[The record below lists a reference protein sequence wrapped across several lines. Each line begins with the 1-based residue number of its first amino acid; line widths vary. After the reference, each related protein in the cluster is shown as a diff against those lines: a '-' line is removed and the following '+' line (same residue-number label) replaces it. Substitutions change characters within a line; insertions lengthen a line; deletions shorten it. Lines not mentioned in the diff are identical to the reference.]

1 LSGRGSDRGDDVE
14 IVVVGS
20 INLDLSL
27 DLDRFP
33 QPGETVLGR
42 GLLRGGGGKGANQAV
57 AAARLGRRVGLVG
70 LVGHDGDGGALR
82 ALLEAEGIDLSAVGV
97 HPTAPT
103 GLAVIEVDSSGEN
116 RIVVIPGA
124 NGEVRPD
131 DLGPVG
137 GLLAGATV
145 VLAQLEIPVPTVEAL
160 ARRPRSGRLIL
171 NPAPAA
177 PVDLTGVDLVVP
189 NRTELAILA
198 GADPAS
204 DIDEVVDQALAI
216 GGDPEAV
223 IATLGAGGSLV
234 VQGLR
239 GGPVAVDA
247 VPAVPADAVDTTGA
261 GDAYCGGLADALCLG
276 ADLVD
281 AARWATRVASVAVT
295 RPGAWDAFPR
305 RSELV

>member
-1 LSGRGSDRGDDVE
+1 MSGPAPEV
-14 IVVVGS
+14 VVVGS

-27 DLDRFP
+27 DVDRFP
-33 QPGETVLGR
+33 EPGETVLGL

-82 ALLEAEGIDLSAVGV
+82 SSLEAEGIDLAGVGV

-103 GLAVIEVDSSGEN
+103 GLAVIEVEPSGEN

-124 NGEVRPD
+124 NGELRPD
-131 DLGPVG
+131 HLAPAAEHIG
-137 GLLAGATV
+137 GASVILT
-145 VLAQLEIPVPTVEAL
+145 QLEIPPDTVAAL
-160 ARRPRSGRLIL
+160 AHHRRDGLLIL

-177 PVDLTGVDLVVP
+177 DIDLGGVDVVVP

-204 DIDEVVDQALAI
+204 SIEEVVDQARSLRGDHRAVVTTLGTEGSVVVDGL
-216 GGDPEAV
+216 GGGEVTVEAV
-223 IATLGAGGSLV
+223 PV
-234 VQGLR
+234 V
-239 GGPVAVDA
+239 PVE
-247 VPAVPADAVDTTGA
+247 AVDTTGA

-276 ADLVD
+276 ADLVE
-281 AARWATRVASVAVT
+281 AARWATRVAAVAVT
-295 RPGAWDAFPR
+295 RPGAWDALPR
-305 RSELV
+305 RAELLA